1 MLINKLKN
9 KQVNEYKSFSIKIL
23 IILGFLSILYFL
35 YSLLSFLYLLFF
47 AFFLTLL
54 FSPFL
59 NKMNKYKIP
68 DFLGI
73 LIIYWVI
80 ILLFLI
86 TIFSVFPILIKQ
98 SYLFIDFLQ
107 NFINNLSIN
116 YTKNWIDWLWI
127 PHQLV
132 NIIKPYLETID
143 FNSIFQAL
151 KDNFAWIS
159 KVIASHMWDVASAG
173 TNLIISIWR
182 AFFNFF
188 MVLILTFFIVLERH
202 KIKHFFYD
210 IIPNKVSHYLNNRE
224 EKIIESLYDWLKWQ
238 FLLWISIFSIVY
250 ISLTILS
257 FFWIDLKD
265 NFTLALIAWLMEFVP
280 YLGPILALIPALAI
294 AISMWFN
301 PFLIILILYIIIQQ
315 VENNVLVPYIMWKT
329 LDLSPF
335 LVLIMMS
342 IWALSAWIIWII
354 IAIPLSAVLQI
365 FVKDYIKR
373 KKRQSD

>member
-1 MLINKLKN
+1 
-9 KQVNEYKSFSIKIL
+9 
-23 IILGFLSILYFL
+23 
-35 YSLLSFLYLLFF
+35 
-47 AFFLTLL
+47 
-54 FSPFL
+54 
-59 NKMNKYKIP
+59 MNKYKIP

-151 KDNFAWIS
+151 KDNFASIS

-173 TNLIISIWR
+173 TNIIISIWR

-365 FVKDYIKR
+365 FVKDYIKW

>member
-9 KQVNEYKSFSIKIL
+9 KQVNEYKSFSIKLL
-23 IILGFLSILYFL
+23 IILAFLSVLYFL

-73 LIIYWVI
+73 LIIYWII

-116 YTKNWIDWLWI
+116 YSKNWIEWLGL
-127 PHQLV
+127 PSQLV
-132 NIIKPYLETID
+132 NLIKPYLETID

-151 KDNFAWIS
+151 KDNFASIS
-159 KVIASHMWDVASAG
+159 KFIASHMWDVASAW

-182 AFFNFF
+182 AFFNFV
-188 MVLILTFFIVLERH
+188 MVLIFTFFIVLERH

-224 EKIIESLYDWLKWQ
+224 EQIIDSLYDWLKWQ
-238 FLLWISIFSIVY
+238 FLLWISIFVIVY
-250 ISLTILS
+250 LSLNILA
-257 FFWIDLKD
+257 FFWVDLKD
-265 NFTLALIAWLMEFVP
+265 NFTLALIAGLMEFVP
-280 YLGPILALIPALAI
+280 YLWPILALIPALAI
-294 AISMWFN
+294 AIAMGFN
-301 PFLIILILYIIIQQ
+301 PFLIVLILYIIIQQ
-315 VENNVLVPYIMWKT
+315 VENNILVPYIMWKT

-342 IWALSAWIIWII
+342 IWALSAWIVWII

-365 FVKDYIKR
+365 FVKDYIKW